1 MTWVIDRWLQLEE
14 LAGLFGLSEETIN
27 RVAKSPGVLTSEML
41 RWLKAS
47 AARTADLCKAGKLLV
62 NLFTEPSLLFTEPSL
77 ARRNRV

>member
-1 MTWVIDRWLQLEE
+1 MPRVGRLGNANDRITCGLTHTLMTWVIDRWLQLEE

-47 AARTADLCKAGKLLV
+47 AARTADLC
-62 NLFTEPSLLFTEPSL
+62 
-77 ARRNRV
+77 R